1 VRGFG
6 DLLEQ
11 CITLLSCA
19 SREAFAICNVVEQ
32 HRRIRLYPPKYDDP
46 NLL

>member
-1 VRGFG
+1 MHHAVELRF
-6 DLLEQ
+6 
-11 CITLLSCA
+11 
-19 SREAFAICNVVEQ
+19 REAFAICNVVEQ